1 MIGHDRQDSRMSLE
15 ILERQRGIDD
25 ASRALRL
32 RAATHATH
40 ERLDAAITA
49 QKPFA
54 SRERYGRFL
63 RMQYSFHH
71 QIDALYSRDDLAAL
85 LPGLG
90 DRRRLELIRQD
101 LVDLNVVA
109 PDVGRTADAV
119 LDLPS
124 ALGWLYVAE
133 GSNLGAAFLL
143 KEAAKLGLS
152 EEIGARHLAAAPEGR
167 GLQWKS
173 FTAALNSVDLP
184 KTDEAR
190 VIAGAEAAFAH
201 VQAQVQ
207 QVFE

>member
-32 RAATHATH
+32 RAATHAAH
-40 ERLDAAITA
+40 ERLDATITA
-49 QKPFA
+49 QQPFA
-54 SRERYGRFL
+54 SRERYGCFL
-63 RMQYSFHH
+63 KMQYGFHH

-85 LPGLG
+85 LPDLG

-101 LVDLNVVA
+101 LVDLNVVV
-109 PDVGRTADAV
+109 PDVGRTAGAV

-152 EEIGARHLAAAPEGR
+152 EEFGARHLAAAPEGR

-173 FTAALNSVDLP
+173 FTAALNRVDLA

-207 QVFE
+207 QAFE